1 MMSAL
6 ALPALAELSRH
17 GFCPTDD
24 RDGFIEELAK
34 ALWVAKADTSLAT

>member
-1 MMSAL
+1 MMSPL

-17 GFCPTDD
+17 SFCLTND

-34 ALWVAKADTSLAT
+34 ALWVAKADTSLVT